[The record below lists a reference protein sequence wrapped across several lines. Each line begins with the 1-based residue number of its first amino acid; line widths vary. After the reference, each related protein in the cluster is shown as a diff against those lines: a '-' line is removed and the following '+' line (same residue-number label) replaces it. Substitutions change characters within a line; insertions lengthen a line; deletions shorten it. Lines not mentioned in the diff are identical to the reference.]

1 MAEYNSSQDQYS
13 VPDNDKEE
21 FEQQLQQ
28 KHLKQKEQA
37 EGGGPIED
45 VVPEATSSS
54 PVTTDKAVKG
64 GEGDYSWGG

>member
-1 MAEYNSSQDQYS
+1 MEVVQLSDYNTTQTQHA

-37 EGGGPIED
+37 EGGGQIE
-45 VVPEATSSS
+45 
-54 PVTTDKAVKG
+54 
-64 GEGDYSWGG
+64 